1 VAWEAGPIGAAWY
14 RLFPASAPGFGFVD
28 EQTPE
33 LTIAVVPSRRG
44 GGLGGQLME
53 ALLER
58 AKQEDHAAISLSAE
72 QGMTKLYERFGFR
85 AVEQKDGTVTMRAD
99 LT

>member
-1 VAWEAGPIGAAWY
+1 
-14 RLFPASAPGFGFVD
+14 
-28 EQTPE
+28 
-33 LTIAVVPSRRG
+33 
-44 GGLGGQLME
+44 ME

-58 AKQEDHAAISLSAE
+58 AKQEGHTAISLSAE